1 VRTAYTLEQCWHR
14 VPGGTA
20 VAAIECARS
29 MAAETAVELVGVAA
43 LHRRPAP
50 PPYEPPIPVRHV
62 YLPRPAL
69 YDAWHLFRRPQVQ
82 VVTGSIDAIHA
93 TSLAIPPKSAPLVVT
108 IHDLAFLSFPD
119 YFTRRGL
126 RFFRR
131 GLELALKEADLVLC
145 PSEATLA
152 HCVDAGFERDRLEV
166 VPLGVST
173 TQPTAAEVE
182 RIRTKYGLDHRYI
195 LFAGTIEPRKNLTN
209 LLKALRRLGPEP
221 QLVLVGPKGWNQ
233 DLDALVGDARSRVKV
248 LGFVSPG
255 DRDALY
261 AGASVLCA
269 PSLLEG
275 FGFPVLES
283 MSLGTPV
290 VTSRGTSTEELAGD
304 AAVLI
309 DPREPQSIAE
319 GLSTVLEDD
328 VLANKLRE
336 LGRKRASTYTWSRT
350 AALTARAY
358 ARVVA

>member
-1 VRTAYTLEQCWHR
+1 
-14 VPGGTA
+14 
-20 VAAIECARS
+20 
-29 MAAETAVELVGVAA
+29 MAAETTVELVGVAA

-50 PPYEPPIPVRHV
+50 PPFQPPIPVRHV

-69 YDAWHLFRRPQVQ
+69 YDAWHLLRRPQVQ
-82 VVTGSIDAIHA
+82 SVTGSVDVIHA

-108 IHDLAFLSFPD
+108 IHDLAFLSYPD

-131 GLELALKEADLVLC
+131 GLRLAREDADLVLC
-145 PSEATLA
+145 PSEATMA
-152 HCVDAGFERDRLEV
+152 HCVDAGFNRDRLEV
-166 VPLGVST
+166 VPWGVAT
-173 TQPTAAEVE
+173 AKPTAAEVQ
-182 RIRTKYGLDHRYI
+182 RVRTKYGLEDRYI

-209 LLKALRRLGPEP
+209 LLKALRSMGPKP

-233 DLDALVGDARSRVKV
+233 DLHALVGNARSRVKV
-248 LGFVSPG
+248 LGFVPLA

-304 AAVLI
+304 AAVLV
-309 DPREPQSIAE
+309 DPHEPQSIAE

-328 VLANKLRE
+328 VLANTLRE
-336 LGRKRASTYTWSRT
+336 LGRERASTYTWSRT

-358 ARVVA
+358 AKVVT